1 MTENVLTFAVLQ
13 QNMRAV
19 VFKIKHII
27 VSECDLDASVNDEIF
42 S

>member
-1 MTENVLTFAVLQ
+1 MTENVLTAAVLQ
-13 QNMRAV
+13 QNMRAA

-27 VSECDLDASVNDEIF
+27 VSDLDTSVNDEIF